1 MADNTLKTDTPVSEH
16 KFPLILKNLNL
27 YLSFMKITIR
37 SQMAHRSAF
46 WAGLVGQWL
55 AYGSSFA
62 TLYILVSNFRF
73 LADFSAQEVLFLYAM
88 NLLSYAL
95 GASFFF
101 NPCINLASK
110 IRTGE
115 FDAALTKPV
124 SPFGHEFYM
133 GFNFGYL
140 SHITLSAGVMIY
152 ALVSTGF
159 TPSLLSI
166 LVFTGVLTGAVL
178 VQSAF
183 LITASAFSFFLINE
197 NPVFELVWNIKV
209 FTNYPLRIYP
219 LFLQIFLTFIVP
231 VAFMNFYPASAVLG
245 KEMPF
250 SFPVHL
256 GYLSPLAGII
266 LFVLSVLF
274 WNRALSKYQSTG
286 T

>member
-1 MADNTLKTDTPVSEH
+1 MAGNKI
-16 KFPLILKNLNL
+16 ILFSLFERISL
-27 YLSFMKITIR
+27 YLSFAKITIR

-46 WAGLVGQWL
+46 WAGLAGQWL
-55 AYGSSFA
+55 SYGSSFA
-62 TLYILVSNFRF
+62 VLYIMVSNFQF
-73 LADFSAQEVLFLYAM
+73 LASWSAQEVLFLYAM

-95 GASFFF
+95 GASLFF

-124 SPFGHEFYM
+124 SPFAHEFYM

-140 SHITLSAGVMIY
+140 SHVTLSVAVMIIS
-152 ALVSTGF
+152 LVNIGF
-159 TPSLLSI
+159 KPAFLSI
-166 LVFTGVLTGAVL
+166 FTLIGMIFGAVL

-183 LITASAFSFFLINE
+183 LIAASAFSFFLVNE
-197 NPVFELVWNIKV
+197 NPLFELLWTVKT

-219 LFLQIFLTFIVP
+219 FFLQVFLTFIVP
-231 VAFMNFYPASAVLG
+231 IAFMNFYPASAVLQ

-250 SFPVHL
+250 AFPFHL
-256 GYLSPLAGII
+256 GFLSPLAGII
-266 LFVLSVLF
+266 LFVLSILF
-274 WNRALSKYQSTG
+274 WNWALSKYQSTG

>member
-1 MADNTLKTDTPVSEH
+1 MADNIQSR
-16 KFPLILKNLNL
+16 ISL
-27 YLSFMKITIR
+27 YLSFAKITIR
-37 SQMAHRSAF
+37 SQMVHRSAF
-46 WAGLVGQWL
+46 WAGIAGQWL
-55 AYGSSFA
+55 SYGSAFA
-62 TLYILVSNFRF
+62 TLYIMVSNFQF
-73 LADFSAQEVLFLYAM
+73 LADWTAQEVLFLYAM

-140 SHITLSAGVMIY
+140 SHVTLSVIVMIF
-152 ALVSTGF
+152 ALISAGF
-159 TPSLLSI
+159 VLSPLSI
-166 LVFTGVLTGAVL
+166 LIFFGMLIGAVL

-183 LITASAFSFFLINE
+183 LIAASAFSFFLVNE
-197 NPVFELVWNIKV
+197 NPIFNLIWDIKT
-209 FTNYPLRIYP
+209 FTNYPIRIYP
-219 LFLQIFLTFIVP
+219 VFLQIFLTFIIP
-231 VAFMNFYPASAVLG
+231 VAFMNFYPSSAVLQ

-250 SFPVHL
+250 AFPVHL
-256 GYLSPLAGII
+256 GYFSPLAGIV
-266 LFVLSVLF
+266 LFVLSILF
-274 WNRALSKYQSTG
+274 WNWALSKYQSTG